1 MCWTVTYS
9 AGSIPND
16 LYLRWRRS
24 IDDTVVTELITN
36 IETMDNGNGTYTVG
50 VCAAISGA
58 YSTPVFVQ
66 GGVEVSGGAYILE
79 AGGSCTSNGG
89 CLVFN
94 PTPATPSPTAPAPF
108 YSGGGGG
115 GGGLAPSQGPPT
127 MGEPGGGRE
136 QNIQ

>member
-1 MCWTVTYS
+1 MCWTVTYTS
-9 AGSIPND
+9 VPGD

-24 IDDTVVTELITN
+24 IDDTVVTEPLN
-36 IETMDNGNGTYTVG
+36 SIETMDNGNGTYTLG
-50 VCAAISGA
+50 VCAATSGA

-89 CLVFN
+89 CLVSA
-94 PTPATPSPTAPAPF
+94 PTTPSPVYSPV
-108 YSGGGGG
+108 YSGGGSGG
-115 GGGLAPSQGPPT
+115 GGGLAPSQGG
-127 MGEPGGGRE
+127 GEPTIGAPGEPGRE